1 MSITQLSAQER
12 LRSTTAIG
20 NVRGNA
26 AYAAAAAPPT
36 RRPDEVSISSEAKA
50 IATANT
56 AVASAPE
63 IRADR
68 VEAIRAAIADGTYTI
83 DSRALARAMVDKLG
97 SI

>member
-1 MSITQLSAQER
+1 MSITQLNAQER
-12 LRSTTAIG
+12 IRSTAAIAAM
-20 NVRGNA
+20 RGSA
-26 AYAAAAAPPT
+26 AYSAAPATPT

-50 IATANT
+50 IAAANA

-68 VEAIRAAIADGTYTI
+68 VDAIRAAIANGTYSI

>member
-1 MSITQLSAQER
+1 MSINQLNAQER
-12 LRSTTAIG
+12 LRSTSAIG
-20 NVRGNA
+20 NVRGSA
-26 AYAAAAAPPT
+26 AYSAVAATPT
-36 RRPDEVSISSEAKA
+36 RRPDEVSISSEARA
-50 IATANT
+50 IAAANT

-68 VEAIRAAIADGTYTI
+68 VEAIRAAIAGGTYAI